1 MECRATAAKSTVA
14 GSSSSAARKT
24 FARGSQK
31 AGKVRAAFARRAGA
45 SRTPCSAALHPRAA
59 PSALPQLPAYTGL
72 RSQQRDGQLEPTALR
87 AGRVAAA
94 RGDAAPVAE
103 LQVRG
108 MWQHCCCRCS
118 GYRGAAWRPPCPRC
132 CQPSRA
138 VLSVHRAAHRAPRDA
153 GCMGRRRSHRALQPH
168 PPPPVPPAHACMHAA
183 APLPACL
190 QHEERPALVPEVA
203 DAEHLLEELDACG
216 VSGRSSQLGA
226 WIGRR
231 LAAW

>member
-31 AGKVRAAFARRAGA
+31 AGKVRGAFGRRAGA

-118 GYRGAAWRPPCPRC
+118 GYRGAAWRPALPSLLPTLAGSAFGPPRC
-132 CQPSRA
+132 SSCTQGCR
-138 VLSVHRAAHRAPRDA
+138 VHGAPAIASMRAAPPAAASAACSCVHACRRPTPCLFAARGAPRA
-153 GCMGRRRSHRALQPH
+153 GARGGRR
-168 PPPPVPPAHACMHAA
+168 
-183 APLPACL
+183 
-190 QHEERPALVPEVA
+190 
-203 DAEHLLEELDACG
+203 
-216 VSGRSSQLGA
+216 
-226 WIGRR
+226 
-231 LAAW
+231 